1 MWPLNKRHIRNS
13 ENVTNTAVFNNL
25 GALAMTTATSRRTS
39 KKQQVLVLAKQQP
52 FLHISSSLLHNYDL
66 KKPNFIFYGGRK
78 QAMTSLDLVPRNST
92 PIGLLTFILTKME
105 QLR

>member
-78 QAMTSLDLVPRNST
+78 QAMTNFSFS
-92 PIGLLTFILTKME
+92 F
-105 QLR
+105 